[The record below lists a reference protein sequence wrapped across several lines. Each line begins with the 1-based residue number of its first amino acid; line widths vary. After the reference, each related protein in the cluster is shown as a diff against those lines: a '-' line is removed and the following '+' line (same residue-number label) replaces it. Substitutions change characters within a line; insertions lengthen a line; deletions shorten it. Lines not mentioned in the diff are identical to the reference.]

1 MKMDLRIS
9 IKDYRRRKNLKIKLV
24 LVQFVEFSYAG
35 CATAPRKSLVKIM
48 RSSAMPLCF
57 DLARTCDVPCGR
69 DAARRGR
76 HEFALDGSG
85 RDCAPT

>member
-9 IKDYRRRKNLKIKLV
+9 IKDYRREKLKIKLV
-24 LVQFVEFSYAG
+24 VVFGSPSFPVPVVGSIPQIAG
-35 CATAPRKSLVKIM
+35 QIT
-48 RSSAMPLCF
+48 RSGAMPLCF
-57 DLARTCDVPCGR
+57 GLARTCDVPCGR